1 MKIILSM
8 YYLILKR
15 IDFFNFLALAFSIA
29 ILGLVISCNNS
40 NSKFNEFQNDV
51 EILFKEDLS
60 FSLTNKNAVFVYL
73 PLDSCLEGTKRILMD
88 DIPGS
93 RNINLI
99 IASNTLKEADFFL
112 EGIENKFNVIYD
124 VGFRGYKKQVFKGSN
139 PMVFEFNNGK
149 ISLMFDFNSSK
160 NKELLKRKLLES
172 I

>member
-1 MKIILSM
+1 M
-8 YYLILKR
+8 
-15 IDFFNFLALAFSIA
+15 
-29 ILGLVISCNNS
+29 
-40 NSKFNEFQNDV
+40 
-51 EILFKEDLS
+51 
-60 FSLTNKNAVFVYL
+60 YL